1 MKKLFVIIVL
11 FWWFM
16 LFLGS
21 WFSYFDKKVYCKI
34 SKNNIIISLKNSW
47 STCQSYT
54 KSIELSMKKVYRD
67 ILAIQWYIN
76 KKEDI
81 GYRKP
86 IKDQKV
92 ETLNKLQNMRLN
104 ILSHINDFEK
114 NLFNTSKSYF
124 LDNVSVYQRKI
135 RTTLKYMLISSGPNK
150 DKYVKL
156 LQDQLQV
163 IEDIA
168 ASQTFEEM
176 DKYMQKYVYIKQQIL
191 WK

>member
-1 MKKLFVIIVL
+1 
-11 FWWFM
+11 
-16 LFLGS
+16 
-21 WFSYFDKKVYCKI
+21 
-34 SKNNIIISLKNSW
+34 
-47 STCQSYT
+47 
-54 KSIELSMKKVYRD
+54 
-67 ILAIQWYIN
+67 
-76 KKEDI
+76 
-81 GYRKP
+81 
-86 IKDQKV
+86 
-92 ETLNKLQNMRLN
+92 MRLN

-191 WK
+191 